1 MRIPFRFRNV
11 ARYAFEVE
19 KQMKKYKRHLR
30 KKQIR
35 TFLKMDALE

>member
-1 MRIPFRFRNV
+1 MLIPFRFRNI
-11 ARYAFEVE
+11 ARYAFDVD

-35 TFLKMDALE
+35 AFLKRDEQE